1 MLGERL
7 KNLLVDYPELM
18 LVCGYYDEHK
28 VQEIRYRNYKEY
40 KQEKE
45 ENQNNID
52 KVKEAPL

>member
-28 VQEIRYRNYKEY
+28 VQEIRYRNYKE
-40 KQEKE
+40 
-45 ENQNNID
+45 
-52 KVKEAPL
+52 